1 MNIAIVTGASSG
13 MGREFVLQVSKKEN
27 FDEIWVIAR
36 RKERLEELSK
46 EVSTPLRPIAL
57 DLTKKESIEELYALL
72 RREHP
77 NVRVLANCS
86 GYGKFGSYN
95 DVTCEDCIGM
105 IDLNCRALTLI
116 TNIVLPYMAEGA
128 HIMNLD
134 SLSSFQPVP
143 YLNVYAATKAY
154 VLSYSRALNVE
165 LRARKI
171 NVLAVCPGF
180 VRTEFFDRAKT
191 ANDKA
196 VTNYGTVFEASDVI
210 RKAVKDLYA
219 GKKDVS
225 VYSFKIRAQVFFTK
239 LLPHRLVMKIWL
251 KRQGH

>member
-36 RKERLEELSK
+36 RLDRLEALAGEID
-46 EVSTPLRPIAL
+46 TRIRPIAL
-57 DLTKKESIEELYALL
+57 DLTKKESFGILHDLL
-72 RREHP
+72 HREHP

-86 GYGKFGSYN
+86 GYGKFGSYL
-95 DVTCEDCIGM
+95 DVTCDDCMGM
-105 IDLNCRALTLI
+105 IDLNCRALTMV
-116 TNIVLPYMAEGA
+116 TNIVLPYMSEGA

-154 VLSYSRALNVE
+154 VLSYSRALNAE
-165 LRARKI
+165 LKARKI

-196 VTNYGTVFEASDVI
+196 VTNYGTVYEAHDVI

-225 VYSFKIRAQVFFTK
+225 IYAFKIRAQVLLTK
-239 LLPHRLVMKIWL
+239 LLPHRLIMKIWL

>member
-13 MGREFVLQVSKKEN
+13 MGREFVRQISKKES

-36 RKERLEELSK
+36 RKDRLEALAQ
-46 EVSTPLRPIAL
+46 EVDTKIRAIPL
-57 DLTKKESIEELYALL
+57 DLTEKESFEELAILL
-72 RREHP
+72 RRERP
-77 NVRVLANCS
+77 NVRVLANIS
-86 GYGKFGSYN
+86 GYGKFGSYI
-95 DVTCEDCIGM
+95 DTTVEDCMGM
-105 IDLNCRALTLI
+105 IELNCRALTVM
-116 TNIVLPYMAEGA
+116 TQIVIPYMNEGA

-165 LRARKI
+165 LKPRKI

-180 VRTEFFDRAKT
+180 VDTEFFARAKT
-191 ANDKA
+191 ADENA
-196 VTNYGTVFEASDVI
+196 VTYFNKIYKADEVI
-210 RKAVKDLYA
+210 EKAIKDLYK

-225 VYSFKIRAQVFFTK
+225 IFGFRIQAQVFLTK
-239 LLPHRLVMKIWL
+239 LLPHRLIMKIWM
-251 KRQGH
+251 KQQKH